1 MAAARRGTKKM
12 IAVNAPKSQIR
23 ADIGN
28 ISWRDQLLELAR
40 LLERLTPDYSDLE
53 RFLLQKSALANELRR
68 LARRI
73 SNQT

>member
-1 MAAARRGTKKM
+1 M

>member
-28 ISWRDQLLELAR
+28 ISWRDQLLELTR
-40 LLERLTPDYSDLE
+40 MLERLTPDYSDPE